1 MKRLQI
7 KGATFALLSVTA
19 ALGCTTIIAIAQAAA
34 GPAKDVPTSVAA
46 DTLEKNASARNNAD
60 VAAVSDR
67 IDRYIEAQLEKYN
80 IPGLALAVVREGKV
94 TKAKGYGLADVELNA
109 PATER
114 SVFQWASVTKQFT
127 ATAIM
132 LLAQDGKL
140 KLDDPVS
147 RHYANAPSA
156 WSGVTVRHLL
166 THTSGIKG
174 YTELP
179 NFFATVRKDYKPEEI
194 IGLVSSLPL
203 DFAPGEKWAYSNT
216 GYYLLGLI
224 IEKVSGKSYGEFLT
238 ERIFRPLGMDTA
250 RVNDQFEIIANRVT
264 GYDLRTD
271 RLLRS
276 EFVSPTQPFSAGALV
291 GTVLDLAKWDAA
303 LYTEKLLP
311 KAVLEEMW
319 TPVKLNDGKTFPYGY
334 GWQTGE
340 LRGHRYLGHGGG
352 IHGFSS
358 FILRLVQDKL
368 TVIVLINSGANPQSI
383 AASVAGQYISGLTF
397 SSIKAQPDTDPKLT
411 ERLKQCLLEMA
422 EKKDSQILTPAFRE
436 NFSKSRRR
444 HAALQKDVNAL
455 KSFTFIVEEKPEV
468 NQREVEG
475 VAVKRLRTYKLETDD
490 QAHYYTFALTADD
503 QVALVQASD
512 D

>member
-1 MKRLQI
+1 MNAKQNLFVGLVRCGFI
-7 KGATFALLSVTA
+7 ALA
-19 ALGCTTIIAIAQAAA
+19 CPALAAA
-34 GPAKDVPTSVAA
+34 A
-46 DTLEKNASARNNAD
+46 DP
-60 VAAVSDR
+60 DR
-67 IDRYIEAQLEKYN
+67 IDRYIEAQLKKQN
-80 IPGLALAVVREGKV
+80 IPGLAVAVVRDGAV
-94 TKAKGYGLADVELNA
+94 TKARGYGVADVELNV

-147 RHYANAPSA
+147 RYYPNAPSA
-156 WSGVTVRHLL
+156 WSNVTVRHLL

-179 NFFATVRKDYKPEEI
+179 NFFATVRKDYEPDEI
-194 IGLVSSLPL
+194 IGLVTSRPL
-203 DFAPGEKWAYSNT
+203 EFAPGEKWAYSNT

-224 IEKVSGKSYGEFLT
+224 IEKVSGQSYGEFLMR
-238 ERIFRPLGMDTA
+238 RIFRPLGMDTA
-250 RVNDQFEIIANRVT
+250 RLNNQFELIPNRAT
-264 GYDLRTD
+264 GYDLQND
-271 RLLRS
+271 RLVRA

-303 LYTEKLLP
+303 LYTDKLLP
-311 KAVLEEMW
+311 TAVLQEMW

-340 LRGHRYLGHGGG
+340 IRGHPYVGHGGG

-358 FILRLVQDKL
+358 FILRLVHDKL
-368 TVIVLINSGANPQSI
+368 TVIILVNRGANPQAL
-383 AASVAGQYISGLTF
+383 AASVAGHYIAGLTF
-397 SSIKAQPDTDPKLT
+397 SSITAQPDTEPKLT
-411 ERLKQCLLEMA
+411 ERLKRCLFEMA
-422 EKKDSQILTPAFRE
+422 EKKDSEILTAKFRE

-444 HAALQKDVNAL
+444 HAALQKDLKAL
-455 KSFTFIVEEKPEV
+455 KSFTFVIEEKPDT
-468 NQREVEG
+468 NQREAEEVP
-475 VAVKRLRTYKLETDD
+475 VKRLRTFKLDADEE
-490 QAHYYTFALTADD
+490 AHYYTFALTADD

>member
-397 SSIKAQPDTDPKLT
+397 SSIEAQPDTDAKLT

-422 EKKDSQILTPAFRE
+422 ERKDSPILTPAFRE

-455 KSFTFIVEEKPEV
+455 ISFTFIVEEKPEV
-468 NQREVEG
+468 NQREVES
-475 VAVKRLRTYKLETDD
+475 VAVKRLRTYKLETAD

-512 D
+512 E